1 MLKRYSFSKRERLS
15 PSKTIITLFNS
26 GKTSVL
32 YPLKVFWME
41 ENEIT
46 VPVRVLINVSSKLM
60 KKASKRNI
68 IRRSIRE
75 AYRINKHLLYKE
87 LESAGKS
94 IVLAYIYIS
103 PEVIHYKDIEKLLK
117 KSFKVILDDLV

>member
-15 PSKTIITLFNS
+15 TSKTIHTLFNS
-26 GKTSVL
+26 GNTSVL

-46 VPVRVLINVSSKLM
+46 VPVRVIINVSSKLI
-60 KKASKRNI
+60 KKASKRNL

-75 AYRINKHLLYKE
+75 AYRVNKHLLYKK

-94 IVLAYIYIS
+94 IILAYIYIS
-103 PEVIHYKDIEKLLK
+103 PDVIQYEDIEKLLK
-117 KSFKVILDDLV
+117 RSFKVILDDLV